1 LNAAVREH
9 RRIPGLRPLR
19 FTSLRV
25 ASPRLVFFASMHT
38 HSTTYD
44 GSFCCNTAFL
54 QQYSTNPFACVTR
67 DVPSGGAI
75 AAGLCRTKGAASLGG
90 YNTQSGPARLQRLLR
105 LGAPGLPQR
114 ARVHGR
120 GAEAG
125 PARSRTTSPR
135 STSSRST
142 CPQRATAAGACRTSS
157 PRSREASI
165 MLINLVWW
173 LAMSFVTP
181 IFGIEAYIDPDL
193 CLVGCDT
200 SEDSHRRRLS
210 AGHSLAAV
218 CCCRFWWAP
227 NVIPRVFWG

>member
-1 LNAAVREH
+1 
-9 RRIPGLRPLR
+9 
-19 FTSLRV
+19 
-25 ASPRLVFFASMHT
+25 MHT

-105 LGAPGLPQR
+105 LGAPDLLQR

-135 STSSRST
+135 STSSRSP

-157 PRSREASI
+157 PRSREASPAPPGAI
-165 MLINLVWW
+165 ATTWV
-173 LAMSFVTP
+173 AMRPIGSGSRPPPATSTTRGRISARRPPGTP
-181 IFGIEAYIDPDL
+181 
-193 CLVGCDT
+193 
-200 SEDSHRRRLS
+200 SHRASSTTILFPTNQQTVGRAFFLLGSS
-210 AGHSLAAV
+210 AATS
-218 CCCRFWWAP
+218 
-227 NVIPRVFWG
+227 PRWTSYLCHR